1 MAVIL
6 SESEESED
14 VFQVFRC
21 LYGKGISMRTIQRLF
36 VLLAVLAVSCSKQEV
51 SYDGTRWAGDYELE
65 DQTACIE
72 LFFQDDAK
80 VCRFWSGLV
89 GLISANLTIYD
100 VNWSSGNS
108 FSLSR
113 SAGGQTIVSYAGEI
127 YGDRM
132 FLYFLSCDKVERT
145 VVLQRYKFELL

>member
-1 MAVIL
+1 
-6 SESEESED
+6 
-14 VFQVFRC
+14 
-21 LYGKGISMRTIQRLF
+21 MRTIQRLF

-51 SYDGTRWAGDYELE
+51 SYDGTTWSGDYTTKTQNGTTGELE
-65 DQTACIE
+65 DQTAWID
-72 LFFQDDAK
+72 LLFQDDAK
-80 VCRFWSGLV
+80 VCRFWSGLA
-89 GLISANLTIYD
+89 GLISTNLTIYD